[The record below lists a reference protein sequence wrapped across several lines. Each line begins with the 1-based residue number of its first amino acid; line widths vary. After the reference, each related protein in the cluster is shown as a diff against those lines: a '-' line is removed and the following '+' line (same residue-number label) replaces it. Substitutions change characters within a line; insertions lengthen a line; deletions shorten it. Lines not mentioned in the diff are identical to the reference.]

1 MEVND
6 SFLVSIRSLR
16 HQQKLMKL
24 PTLYSRTS
32 TGAVQEWTI
41 EVVADKYR
49 TTYGQTDGK
58 KQTTEWTIAT
68 PTNVGRS
75 NERDGAAQA
84 LFEAQAVWKKRTER
98 GYYEDVADIDKPP
111 FIEPML
117 AQKYEDRKDELVFP
131 LWSQPK
137 LDGIRCICT
146 YQGMFSRNG
155 KKIVSA
161 PHIHG
166 SLLLFFD
173 KYPDVILDG
182 ELYAD
187 KLANDFNK
195 ICSLVK
201 KQKPTDEDLWESRHK
216 IEYHVYDTVDTS
228 WKFSE
233 RHQWLRHNLTHV
245 GSVCLVETNEVINS
259 DGLDY
264 LYGNYVDRGY
274 EGQMIRVDAPYE
286 QKRSKNLLKR
296 KEFQDAEYQIK
307 EIGEGEGNRSGMA
320 GFAILENKNGST
332 FRSNI
337 KGTHEF
343 LAELWRD
350 RDTVVGQ
357 KATVQFFN
365 LTPDGV
371 PRFPYIIGIRNYE

>member
-1 MEVND
+1 
-6 SFLVSIRSLR
+6 
-16 HQQKLMKL
+16 MKL

-32 TGAVQEWTI
+32 TGAVQQWTI
-41 EVVADKYR
+41 EIEGNKYR
-49 TTYGQTDGK
+49 TTHGQTDGK
-58 KQTTEWTIAT
+58 KQTTEWTVAQ

-84 LFEAQAVWKKRTER
+84 EFEARAVWKKRTER

-117 AQKYEDRKDELVFP
+117 AQKYEDRKDEIVFP
-131 LWSQPK
+131 IWSQPK

-146 YQGMFSRNG
+146 RQGMFSRNG

-161 PHIHG
+161 PHVHA
-166 SLLLFFD
+166 SLQRFF
-173 KYPDVILDG
+173 KNHPDVILDG

-201 KQKPTDEDLWESRHK
+201 KQKPTEADLTESK
-216 IEYHVYDTVDTS
+216 SVIEYHIYDVVDTHT
-228 WKFSE
+228 KFSE
-233 RHQWLRHNLTHV
+233 RLVWLWKNMTHD
-245 GSVCLVETNEVINS
+245 SHIRLVTSYCVNS
-259 DGLDY
+259 TQELDKLYELY
-264 LYGNYVDRGY
+264 LNNDF

-296 KEFQDAEYQIK
+296 KEFQDAEYYIR
-307 EIGEGEGNRSGMA
+307 EIGEGEGNRAGMA
-320 GFAILENKNGST
+320 GFAIMENKDGST

-337 KGTHEF
+337 KGSHEF
-343 LAELWRD
+343 LTELWQNKD
-350 RDTVVGQ
+350 SVAGQ

-371 PRFPYIIGIRNYE
+371 PRFPYVIAIRNYE